1 LIIADKKIP
10 EEAKQNLSRLGNVEW
25 FATEGIVYNAI
36 SGHPDIFFFQHEGEM
51 VVSPNL
57 PDEYIT
63 LLNKNLVK
71 YKLGKSATSAGYPAS
86 AHYNAAVICD
96 TLIHKLDITDEAIL
110 SLFPK
115 DKRVNIKQGYGRC
128 STIPLKG
135 NNAITSD
142 AGIQKTL
149 TKAGYNALY
158 VSPEGIMLPGFKN
171 GFIGGTCGALGDTVY
186 FLGNLQKHIDG
197 ENIRS
202 FLQNLGYNIVE
213 LCDTPLFDG
222 GSILFVN

>member
-10 EEAKQNLSRLGNVEW
+10 DEAKQNLSRLGDLSL
-25 FATEGIVYNAI
+25 FATEGIVYDAI
-36 SGHPDIFFFQHEGEM
+36 SGHPDIFFFQHNGEM

-57 PDEYIT
+57 PDEYID

-71 YKLGKSATSAGYPAS
+71 YKLGKSATSSGYPAS

-96 TLIHKLDITDEAIL
+96 TLVHNLDITDEAIL
-110 SLFPK
+110 SLFPE

-142 AGIQKTL
+142 AGICKTL

-171 GFIGGTCGALGDTVY
+171 GFIGGTCGLQGDTVY
-186 FLGNLQKHIDG
+186 FLGSLEKKIHGD
-197 ENIRS
+197 NIRS
-202 FLQNLGYNIVE
+202 FLQNLNYNIVE
-213 LCDTPLFDG
+213 LCNTPLFDG
-222 GSILFVN
+222 GSIMFVN